1 MAAYAA
7 LLSYAPARRYFAVF
21 CQSSAGTGLGYV
33 ALLLLAYQQ
42 RHSPWMVTAVLLADY
57 LPSMLFGAL
66 IGAVVDR
73 VSRRTCA
80 VLGDLLGAG
89 AFIGLAVAP
98 TAPAVFALALVAGIG
113 SAVSAP
119 AMMAAMPGLVRPR
132 DLPAATSL
140 YNAIE
145 KFGFVLGPLLAGGLL
160 LIGDVRLLMLLNGAT
175 FLLSAAVV
183 TTLHFGAAPAG
194 GDDEPATPASARA
207 GLAALRDMPDV
218 AAMVVGTGAVSLCF
232 SLFAVCEVI
241 FATDALRLSGSAF
254 SLLAA
259 TMSVSMTV
267 GALSGSRTRD
277 GRTCRARYV
286 QGMVL
291 LGAGLGVAAV
301 SGALWL
307 VVVGYLLAGYG
318 NGRQSTHDRLLLS
331 RTVPDAIQG
340 RVFALRYSLMSW
352 GTAIGFAV
360 GGGLVA
366 LVGARAFVAAAAVG
380 ILVTWALVSLRLRA
394 LPVSGEPRAQGA

>member
-1 MAAYAA
+1 
-7 LLSYAPARRYFAVF
+7 
-21 CQSSAGTGLGYV
+21 
-33 ALLLLAYQQ
+33 
-42 RHSPWMVTAVLLADY
+42 
-57 LPSMLFGAL
+57 
-66 IGAVVDR
+66 
-73 VSRRTCA
+73 
-80 VLGDLLGAG
+80 
-89 AFIGLAVAP
+89 
-98 TAPAVFALALVAGIG
+98 
-113 SAVSAP
+113 
-119 AMMAAMPGLVRPR
+119 
-132 DLPAATSL
+132 
-140 YNAIE
+140 
-145 KFGFVLGPLLAGGLL
+145 
-160 LIGDVRLLMLLNGAT
+160 
-175 FLLSAAVV
+175 V

-394 LPVSGEPRAQGA
+394 LPVSGGPRAQGA